1 VTLRL
6 ILLAAAVSFTFGCAP
21 NPTLY
26 QWGDYEQKLHEAYK
40 DPSAIPEFQAELLAL
55 IQTSELN
62 GVPPPPGVY
71 AEYGYALYLRGQ
83 LNGAIVYFAKER
95 EAWPESAVLM
105 TTVIQRIE
113 ARAKKQGVLGVEGD
127 GIEGVPADDK
137 SAGTQGSA
145 Q

>member
-1 VTLRL
+1 M
-6 ILLAAAVSFTFGCAP
+6 LLAAAVSFTFGCAP

-40 DPSAIPEFQAELLAL
+40 DPSAILEFQAELLEM
-55 IQTSELN
+55 IQASELN
-62 GVPPPPGVY
+62 GVLPPPGVY
-71 AEYGYALYLRGQ
+71 AEYGYALYLSGQ

-95 EAWPESAVLM
+95 ESWPESAVLM

-113 ARAKKQGVLGVEGD
+113 ARAKEQGALGVEGG
-127 GIEGVPADDK
+127 GIEAAPTDDK
-137 SAGTQGSA
+137 SAGAQGSA